1 MANRP
6 EDVATVVR
14 SANATDARSLYVF
27 RVVGGADNGKSAVLD
42 PSKDAR
48 LHFGSSP
55 LCEMRLGDPTVSRR
69 HAVVVAEERAVRLVD
84 LGSTNG
90 TSVDGVRV
98 TDAFL
103 AGGELVQLGDA
114 SVRVTRAGQAAE
126 THDDSSSFGRVLGAS
141 FEMRRLYA
149 LAKKLAASS
158 IALVVEG
165 ETGTGKELLA
175 EEIHAASPRA
185 DAPFVVLDC
194 ATARG
199 DDAIF
204 GAGDRAG
211 VFEEA
216 SGGTLVLDELT
227 ELDIDLQPRLL
238 RVIERGEVQRV
249 GSVFRSKV
257 DVRLIST
264 TRRDL
269 DKEALGGRLRDDLL
283 FRLAGARVEVPPLR
297 RRHGDVELLTRHFWT
312 EMGGAG
318 RAPASLLARFVDHDW
333 PGNVRELKNAVAR
346 RVALGDL
353 EGGDPRVF
361 GKREAREPTAPD
373 PFEVVLALDL
383 PLTRARHLVID
394 EFEKR
399 YVARVVAGQGGN
411 VSRAA
416 AASGLAL
423 RYFQQLRARHAKG

>member
-14 SANATDARSLYVF
+14 PSSGSEARGLYVF
-27 RVVGGADNGKSAVLD
+27 RVVGGADVGKSALLD

-55 LCEMRLGDPTVSRR
+55 LCELRLGDPTVSRR

-90 TSVDGVRV
+90 TSVNGVLV

-103 AGGELVQLGDA
+103 VGGELVQLGDA
-114 SVRVTRAGQAAE
+114 SLRVTRAGE
-126 THDDSSSFGRVLGAS
+126 TARTQDDATSFGRVLGAS

-149 LAKKLAASS
+149 TTKRLAPSAL
-158 IALVVEG
+158 ALVVEG

-175 EEIHAASPRA
+175 EEIHAAGPRA
-185 DAPFVVLDC
+185 DGPFVVLDC
-194 ATARG
+194 ASVRG

-204 GAGDRAG
+204 GAADRAG
-211 VFEEA
+211 AFEQA

-227 ELDIDLQPRLL
+227 ELDVELQARLL

-249 GSVFRSKV
+249 GAASRTKV

-264 TRRDL
+264 TRHDL
-269 DKEALGGRLRDDLL
+269 DKEALAGRLRDDLL
-283 FRLAGARVEVPPLR
+283 FRLAGARVEMPPLR
-297 RRHGDVELLTRHFWT
+297 RRHGDIELLTRHFWT

-318 RAPASLLARFVDHDW
+318 DAPASLLARFVDHDW

-353 EGGDPRVF
+353 EGSDPRVF
-361 GKREAREPTAPD
+361 GKREGREPAAPD
-373 PFEVVLALDL
+373 PFEAVLALDL
-383 PLTRARHLVID
+383 PLTRARHLVVD

-399 YVARVVAGQGGN
+399 YVARVVASQGGN